1 MLRLPNQV
9 YGSSA
14 VFTRT
19 FPQTFRQS
27 GFFRF
32 RRTSGIRCLTQQP
45 GGVSSKSSRWVPH
58 VLLLGLALAIG
69 RTIADS
75 YYPSPSLPLNP
86 KVFQP
91 FILKSKDRVSD
102 TSSLFTL
109 TPAQPAQQ
117 SYEEIWR
124 KGIWSVQVKQP
135 QLQIARPYTPIPPV
149 TLGSDELPSGSLRL
163 LIRHDRRGEL
173 SGYLHKL
180 PLNAKID
187 VRGPSIEYEIPE
199 DISEILF
206 LAGGTGIAPALQ
218 VAHALHERNKKGERL
233 PKLRILWANRRRDEC
248 QGGASKNENYPGPWA
263 SMWAG
268 FYASGTNPSSQISA
282 EDTKPSPTV
291 KMLKQLGERY
301 QGRLAVDYFVDE
313 EKRYINEGE
322 LRRSF
327 TIDES
332 PESRV
337 GRRLVL
343 VSGPDGFV
351 NYLAGP
357 KTWKNGQEV
366 QGPLRGL
373 LAQIDH
379 PGWEIWKL

>member
-1 MLRLPNQV
+1 M
-9 YGSSA
+9 
-14 VFTRT
+14 
-19 FPQTFRQS
+19 
-27 GFFRF
+27 
-32 RRTSGIRCLTQQP
+32 
-45 GGVSSKSSRWVPH
+45 
-58 VLLLGLALAIG
+58 
-69 RTIADS
+69 
-75 YYPSPSLPLNP
+75 
-86 KVFQP
+86 
-91 FILKSKDRVSD
+91 
-102 TSSLFTL
+102 
-109 TPAQPAQQ
+109 
-117 SYEEIWR
+117 
-124 KGIWSVQVKQP
+124 
-135 QLQIARPYTPIPPV
+135 
-149 TLGSDELPSGSLRL
+149 
-163 LIRHDRRGEL
+163 IRHDRRGEL

-218 VAHALHERNKKGERL
+218 VAHALYERNKKGERL

-248 QGGASKNENYPGPWA
+248 QGGASKSENYPGPWA
-263 SMWAG
+263 SMWTG
-268 FYASGTNPSSQISA
+268 FYASGRNPSPQIWA
-282 EDTKPSPTV
+282 EDTKSSPTV
-291 KMLKQLGERY
+291 KMLKRLGERY